1 MRNRNC
7 GIGSEA
13 ITMSQ
18 PSIQVL
24 IVDDHVM
31 VAQGLTALLSSQPDM
46 TVIGRAS
53 NGLEAIECFCQHQP
67 DVVLMD
73 LRMPQMGGV
82 EATSA
87 ICEQFK
93 QARIIILTTYDGDE
107 DIYRGLQAGAK
118 GYVLK
123 DAEAQ
128 ELLSAVRSV
137 HAGQLYIPP
146 AVGAKLAERM
156 GIPQLSDRELEVLNL
171 MARGKNN
178 HEISAE
184 LSISESTVKFHTKN
198 IMSKLGASDRA
209 QAIIT
214 ALKRGVITI

>member
-1 MRNRNC
+1 MN
-7 GIGSEA
+7 
-13 ITMSQ
+13 Q
-18 PSIQVL
+18 PLIHIL

-31 VAQGLTALLSSQPDM
+31 VAQGLTTLLESQPDIK
-46 TVIGRAS
+46 VVGRAS
-53 NGLEAIECFCQHQP
+53 NGREAIDLFRQHQP
-67 DVVLMD
+67 DIVLMD
-73 LRMPQMGGV
+73 LRMPEMGGV
-82 EATSA
+82 EATIA
-87 ICEQFK
+87 IRAEFN
-93 QARIIILTTYDGDE
+93 QARIIVLTTYDGDE

-123 DAEAQ
+123 DAEAK
-128 ELLSAVRSV
+128 ELLNAIHTV
-137 HAGQLYIPP
+137 HAGQKYIPL

-156 GIPQLSDRELEVLNL
+156 GIPGLSDRELEVLNL

-178 HEISAE
+178 QEISTD

-209 QAIIT
+209 QAIVT